1 VPRGLRHNAAMER
14 YERAL
19 ALHRMLKAARYPV
32 TTKRMMEELDCSRA
46 TLYRDLAFLRDALGA
61 PLDSTGEGSYRYD
74 EAEGGRFELPG
85 LWLNSD
91 ELHAL
96 LATHQLLER
105 TGSGVLSGALAPI
118 KTRIDT
124 LLAEQAG
131 GKRWPVERVRVIAS
145 GQRAMDQLAFRIA
158 ASAVLERR
166 QLAFDYRARS
176 TDERSHR
183 RVSPQRLTHYRDNW
197 YLDAFDHERDALR
210 SFAVDRISAPHILDA
225 AAQDVPDSVLDE
237 HLASGYGIFSGPPKA
252 WATIVFSSKAA
263 RWVADAHWHSKQE
276 GRHLPDGRYEL
287 RIPYSNGKELLM
299 DVLRYGADAEIVS
312 PVALREQARA
322 NLQLALAQYE

>member
-1 VPRGLRHNAAMER
+1 MER
-14 YERAL
+14 YERAHI
-19 ALHRMLKAARYPV
+19 LHRLFKATRYPV
-32 TTKRMMEELDCSRA
+32 SLKRMMDEIGCSRA
-46 TLYRDLAFLRDALGA
+46 TLYRDLAYLRDVLGA
-61 PLDSTGEGSYRYD
+61 PLDGTGEGSYGYD
-74 EAEGGRFELPG
+74 EEEAARFELPG

-105 TGSGVLSGALAPI
+105 TGAGVLSGALAPV
-118 KTRIDT
+118 KTRIDA

-158 ASAVLERR
+158 ATAVLDRK
-166 QLAFDYRARS
+166 QLSFDYRARS

-183 RVSPQRLTHYRDNW
+183 KVSPQRLTHYRDNW

-210 SFAVDRISAPHILDA
+210 SFAVDRISHAHILDE
-225 AAQDVPDSVLDE
+225 AAQDMPDSVLDE
-237 HLASGYGIFSGPPKA
+237 HLASGYGIFSGAPKG
-252 WATIVFSSKAA
+252 WATILFSAKAA
-263 RWVADAHWHSKQE
+263 RWVADEHWHSKQQ
-276 GRHLPDGRYEL
+276 GRFLADGRYEL
-287 RIPYSNGKELLM
+287 RLPYSNGRELLM
-299 DVLRYGADAEIVS
+299 DVLHYGADAEIVA

-322 NLQLALAQYE
+322 SLRLALAGYERD

>member
-1 VPRGLRHNAAMER
+1 MER

-19 ALHRMLKAARYPV
+19 ALHRLLKSARYPV
-32 TTKRMMEELDCSRA
+32 STKRMMEELGCSRA

-61 PLDSTGEGSYRYD
+61 PLDSTGEGAYRYD
-74 EAEGGRFELPG
+74 EVEAGRFELPG
-85 LWLNSD
+85 LWLSSD

-105 TGSGVLSGALAPI
+105 TGGGVLSGALAPL
-118 KTRIDT
+118 KTRIDS
-124 LLAEQAG
+124 LLAQQAG

-145 GQRAMDQLAFRIA
+145 GQREMDQLGFRIA
-158 ASAVLERR
+158 ASAVLGRK

-183 RVSPQRLTHYRDNW
+183 KVSPQRLTHYRDNW
-197 YLDAFDHERDALR
+197 YLDAWDHERDALR
-210 SFAVDRISAPHILDA
+210 SFAVDRISAAHVLDA
-225 AAQDVPDSVLDE
+225 IAQDVPNSVLDE

-252 WATIVFSSKAA
+252 WATIVFSAKSA

-276 GRHLPDGRYEL
+276 GKYLADGRYQL
-287 RIPYSNGKELLM
+287 RLPYSNGKELLM
-299 DVLRYGADAEIVS
+299 DVLRYGADAEIIEPVS
-312 PVALREQARA
+312 LRQQARTI
-322 NLQLALAQYE
+322 LQLALAAYDRD